1 MSLQIGETVDGKYRI
16 LERLGAGGMGEVY
29 KVEHQFLRAVRV
41 VKVIR
46 PQISASA
53 DAHERFL
60 REAQLATK
68 VQHPNVATVY
78 DFSALPDGSHYMVWE
93 YIEGENLAQVIRRRG
108 VLPPKEA
115 IRLTVQTLA
124 GLDAIHRAGII
135 HRDISP
141 ENLMITPDGNVKI
154 IDLGVAKAE
163 QGDYAATQTG
173 MFVGKLRYS
182 SPEQLGFLQPGEKID
197 SRADLYSLG
206 VVLFEMLTGRPPF
219 EATSPHQYFIQ
230 HSGGTNV
237 QPIDLTLL
245 PNPLRPVLAKVLES
259 DRNRRYA
266 NAREFSAALERVP
279 DTAAAETVR
288 TPVPTQI
295 TPKPRRSN
303 DAQNAIIIGG
313 IVLLLAVGV
322 LATWLYRSRP
332 PVVAQQQQ
340 QTIVTSTTATAAPTT
355 TTVDVT
361 PPQPVPQPAPQPVV
375 APPPSAAPAP
385 VPQPEPQPEPQPT
398 RHPPPATR
406 QEEPQPEASTYIE
419 GTGNDAALVYAQ
431 QQLRGVNRVSLESSS
446 PELAALVQKLGL
458 TISDDAKVSIRFDG
472 TVTRMRFGRKR
483 REGRGTITK
492 NGQTIFRYEMKPE
505 EYRVGDTPAEAF
517 ARVLSDVF
525 GR

>member
-1 MSLQIGETVDGKYRI
+1 MSLQIGDLLDGKYRI

-29 KVEHQFLRAVRV
+29 KVEHQFLRATRV

-46 PQISASA
+46 PQISESA
-53 DAHERFL
+53 DAHDRFL

-68 VQHPNVATVY
+68 VQHPSVATLH

-93 YIEGENLAQVIRRRG
+93 YIEGENLAQLIRRRG
-108 VLPPKEA
+108 VLPAKEA

-141 ENLMITPDGNVKI
+141 ENLMITDGNVKI

-163 QGDYAATQTG
+163 QGGDYAATQTG

-197 SRADLYSLG
+197 SRADLYSVG

-245 PNPLRPVLAKVLES
+245 PNQLRPVVAKALER
-259 DRNRRYA
+259 DRNRRFA

-279 DTAAAETVR
+279 ETAAAETTVR
-288 TPVPTQI
+288 TPVPTQTI
-295 TPKPRRSN
+295 PKQRRSN
-303 DAQNAIIIGG
+303 DLQNVIIILA

-332 PVVAQQQQ
+332 PVVADSPMASKA
-340 QTIVTSTTATAAPTT
+340 TSRPAPPPT

-361 PPQPVPQPAPQPVV
+361 PPQPQPQPVPSV
-375 APPPSAAPAP
+375 APPPPAASTAP
-385 VPQPEPQPEPQPT
+385 IKPQPQPQSQPQPQPQPQAQPKPEPQ
-398 RHPPPATR
+398 
-406 QEEPQPEASTYIE
+406 QEVSTYVE
-419 GTGNDAALVYAQ
+419 GTGNDAAVVYAQ
-431 QQLRGVNRVSLESSS
+431 QQLRGVKSVSVESSD
-446 PELAALVQKLGL
+446 PALETLVRKLGL
-458 TISDDAKVSIRFDG
+458 TIADDAKVSIHFNG
-472 TVTRMRFGRKR
+472 NVERMRFGRKR
-483 REGRGTITK
+483 REGRGHITR
-492 NGQTIFRYEMKPE
+492 NGLTIFRYEMRPE

-517 ARVLSDVF
+517 ARVLSDLF